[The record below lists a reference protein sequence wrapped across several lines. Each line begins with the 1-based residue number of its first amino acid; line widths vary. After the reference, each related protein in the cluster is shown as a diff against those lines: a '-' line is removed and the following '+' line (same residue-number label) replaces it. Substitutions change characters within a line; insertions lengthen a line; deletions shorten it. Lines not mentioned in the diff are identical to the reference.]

1 MSRRLAEA
9 AHTSRP
15 WRLHAI
21 APDFDLEDV
30 WELPGEAH
38 ASEFHEVVAL
48 LAGADPGSIGPWPVR
63 ALWAARWRLG
73 ELLGW
78 DDESEQLGARVE
90 SLSDRL
96 PDDLRGTV
104 TPDLFATLPFSP
116 LYETDDE
123 FAAEIANKTMHGI
136 LHLGVVPAQD
146 VDDRGAPA
154 KVQLAVLVKPNGTLG
169 RLYMAAIRPLRHLI
183 VYPAMFRGL
192 ERMWKE
198 RIPT

>member
-1 MSRRLAEA
+1 MSRRLAES

-21 APDFDLEDV
+21 APDFNLEDV
-30 WELPGEAH
+30 WELPGEAR
-38 ASEFHEVVAL
+38 ASEFHAVVAMI
-48 LAGADPGSIGPWPVR
+48 AGADPGSLGPLPVR
-63 ALWAARWRLG
+63 ALWAARWKLG
-73 ELLGW
+73 EWFGW
-78 DDESEQLGARVE
+78 DDESEQLGTRVE

-104 TPDLFATLPFSP
+104 TPDLFATLPFTP
-116 LYETDDE
+116 LYETDNE

-136 LHLGVVPAQD
+136 LHLGVIAPLD
-146 VDDRGAPA
+146 VADPGAPV

-169 RLYMAAIRPLRHLI
+169 RLYMAAIRPVRHLV

-192 ERMWKE
+192 DRKWKE
-198 RIPT
+198 RTST